1 MLLVVIKI
9 SATTVKIF
17 SKKIPQVTGK
27 KLYFLIVYT
36 QNNLIRL
43 ETEDISLVPKKHPEK
58 QPNQNKTS
66 KTSQKSKGLNKGIL
80 LYWSEKVTEIR

>member
-1 MLLVVIKI
+1 MLLGVIRT

-27 KLYFLIVYT
+27 KLHFLIVYT

-43 ETEDISLVPKKHPEK
+43 ETEDISLVPKNTRKTTQPKPNDQNLTEK
-58 QPNQNKTS
+58 Q
-66 KTSQKSKGLNKGIL
+66 GA
-80 LYWSEKVTEIR
+80 E